1 MSENP
6 ELEGYEP
13 HDQKPLR
20 SPHLKRIMQVV
31 VTAGLVSLVLPGI
44 IVTAGTAT
52 ATATNSCAVYASVYA
67 QQPATNDARFEF
79 LGPEGPGWYCFVT
92 AFSGEEYLLRPLG
105 LIPGVPVF
113 PQTPEQNVPG
123 QPT

>member
-1 MSENP
+1 MSEHP
-6 ELEGYEP
+6 ELDDYEP

-44 IVTAGTAT
+44 IVTAGTA
-52 ATATNSCAVYASVYA
+52 ASTATNSCAVYASVYA
-67 QQPATNDARFEF
+67 QQSIANQARFDL
-79 LGPEGPGWYCFVT
+79 LGPVGPGWYCYVT
-92 AFSGEEYLLRPLG
+92 TFSGQEYVLRPLG

-113 PQTPEQNVPG
+113 PRTPDQNPPG

>member
-6 ELEGYEP
+6 ELDGYEP

-20 SPHLKRIMQVV
+20 SPLLKRITQVAV
-31 VTAGLVSLVLPGI
+31 VAGLVSLVLPGI

-67 QQPATNDARFEF
+67 EQAASNDARFEF
-79 LGPEGPGWYCFVT
+79 VGPEGPGWYCYVT

-113 PQTPEQNVPG
+113 PQTPDQNVPG
-123 QPT
+123 QQT